1 MTASSL
7 AKAVADQV
15 EEFVRTVG
23 YVAPDDA
30 QFSQE
35 VELFDA
41 GYLDSMGVVRLIVFI
56 ESTFNV
62 VLADETLLDVRF
74 TTIAGIGELLSEQ
87 LAEFDRQR

>member
-1 MTASSL
+1 MTASVL

-23 YVAPDDA
+23 DVARGDP

-62 VLADETLLDVRF
+62 TLADETLLDVRF

-87 LAEFDRQR
+87 LASA